1 MMKKAFS
8 TVACMKADVEQIIE
22 SCHKYRI
29 DGVEIRLD
37 KDNSVIGRKCRD
49 ELEKLSEM
57 FCRAGITVVDLG
69 SSICIKEYDE
79 KHTVAM
85 QKILEYAEILG
96 AKGIRVFLGNFAA
109 KVNPELPKP
118 DYEGI
123 VKQLK
128 EMCAEATKHNVEIW
142 VETHNEFA
150 TGKVLKKLISDV
162 NCDNLKVI
170 WDIMHPIEDGESIE
184 DTWSYIGDRI
194 VHVHI
199 KDGFDRNDPEWHD
212 WQYTCLGKGALPI
225 GSILKLLQNAGY
237 QGYCSM
243 EWEAAWRKELAGF
256 DNTLDWVLKQFVD
269 YLEACQKNLITQTVE
284 IWTRTDA
291 SGQKRMD
298 CFLVSEHKAEAI
310 IDNRVKNA
318 CLKKY
323 GVCAAIEQGKTYHIS
338 VPYREYETVSREMV
352 YGMITLFDADG
363 SMKRRIYL
371 DEEVC
376 GTKELTF
383 TTSTETKM
391 LLELGIKRFG
401 KVMFYQPLLQECEK
415 KAERKVKIA
424 SVFIKTKWELSYE
437 AHLKQIEAGIDKAAG
452 NGVDLI
458 GLAENLNTRV
468 YEIPET
474 EVFGTLDGM
483 YCSMLKRKA
492 KEHQCYIFGSFNEL
506 DEEGVRRNTA
516 VLFGRN
522 GEVAGKYYK
531 THITISEYER
541 GIVPGDTYP
550 VFDTDFGR
558 VGLIICWDAYFPGPA
573 RAMVQQGAEILLIP
587 TAGNPTYRHIARAK
601 EHGVY
606 VVVSCL
612 LGVSDSGIASTKII
626 DPCGEILSHTMED
639 GESAKTVIDLNEEK
653 HIFWLS
659 VGAANAVPSNIY
671 RHEVR
676 DDLEDM
682 FDVRD

>member
-1 MMKKAFS
+1 MK
-8 TVACMKADVEQIIE
+8 
-22 SCHKYRI
+22 
-29 DGVEIRLD
+29 
-37 KDNSVIGRKCRD
+37 
-49 ELEKLSEM
+49 
-57 FCRAGITVVDLG
+57 
-69 SSICIKEYDE
+69 
-79 KHTVAM
+79 
-85 QKILEYAEILG
+85 
-96 AKGIRVFLGNFAA
+96 
-109 KVNPELPKP
+109 
-118 DYEGI
+118 
-123 VKQLK
+123 
-128 EMCAEATKHNVEIW
+128 
-142 VETHNEFA
+142 
-150 TGKVLKKLISDV
+150 
-162 NCDNLKVI
+162 
-170 WDIMHPIEDGESIE
+170 
-184 DTWSYIGDRI
+184 
-194 VHVHI
+194 
-199 KDGFDRNDPEWHD
+199 
-212 WQYTCLGKGALPI
+212 QY
-225 GSILKLLQNAGY
+225 
-237 QGYCSM
+237 
-243 EWEAAWRKELAGF
+243 
-256 DNTLDWVLKQFVD
+256 VD
-269 YLEACQKNLITQTVE
+269 YLEACQKNLIIQTSE
-284 IWTRTDA
+284 CWTRTDA

-323 GVCAAIEQGKTYHIS
+323 GVCAAIEPGKIYHIS
-338 VPYREYETVSREMV
+338 APYREYETNSREIV

-383 TTSTETKM
+383 TTITETKV

-401 KVMFYQPLLQECEK
+401 KVVFYQPLLQECEK
-415 KAERKVKIA
+415 KPERKVRVA

-437 AHLKQIEAGIDKAAG
+437 AHLRQIEEGIDKAAR

-468 YEIPET
+468 HAIPET

-506 DEEGVRRNTA
+506 DEKGIRRNTA

-522 GEVAGKYYK
+522 GELTGKYYK
-531 THITISEYER
+531 THITIGEYER

-573 RAMVQQGAEILLIP
+573 RAMVQQGAEMLLIP

-612 LGVSDSGIASTKII
+612 LGATDSGIASTKII

-639 GESAKTVIDLNEEK
+639 GEAAKTIIDLNEEK

-676 DDLEDM
+676 YDLEDM
-682 FDVRD
+682 FDVRG